1 MGVFHIGASGRS
13 SRHGTLWGTGRR
25 FARSGGSGGSLPLHC
40 DGGIN
45 LITETGVLDCF
56 VATGSE
62 LQRTQVTMEAYPSL
76 RNACMSVETMPQ
88 TRPPT
93 THDIQ
98 NQF

>member
-1 MGVFHIGASGRS
+1 M
-13 SRHGTLWGTGRR
+13 
-25 FARSGGSGGSLPLHC
+25 
-40 DGGIN
+40 
-45 LITETGVLDCF
+45 GVLDCF

-62 LQRTQVTMEAYPSL
+62 LQRTQVTMEAYASL